1 MKKTNYC
8 KICKSKDLIIVSH
21 EIRETKK
28 KVIQCNKCEV
38 AFLEKFKKIDYRK
51 LNNPHKSKSTNEKND
66 YKKMLLERSNSM
78 KVVYNNFI
86 KCIKN
91 DKKINLLEIGPGLG
105 AILYLLSKDLK
116 NFKYNFIEK
125 NSFYKKNILSLFPN
139 SKILKNLENNS
150 KLNYGKYSI
159 ILLVHVF
166 EHIGEPK
173 KLLKQ
178 LNLLLS
184 KNGKVILFLPNYD
197 DYLIKNLK
205 GIALKNYKKTIHHE
219 SHLFYYNKNSF
230 RNLINETNFF
240 RIDKIDTIEEYSIL
254 NYFNWVI
261 TKKPQKNFTT
271 ATEVKKNFKKFD
283 IFFKNEI
290 QKKNM
295 GSTLFVI
302 LKKNNKNIHK

>member
-1 MKKTNYC
+1 MKK
-8 KICKSKDLIIVSH
+8 IV
-21 EIRETKK
+21 
-28 KVIQCNKCEV
+28 
-38 AFLEKFKKIDYRK
+38 
-51 LNNPHKSKSTNEKND
+51 
-66 YKKMLLERSNSM
+66 
-78 KVVYNNFI
+78 FI
-86 KCIKN
+86 
-91 DKKINLLEIGPGLG
+91 
-105 AILYLLSKDLK
+105 
-116 NFKYNFIEK
+116 
-125 NSFYKKNILSLFPN
+125 KNILSLFPN

-184 KNGKVILFLPNYD
+184 RMKNNFISTNYD

-205 GIALKNYKKTIHHE
+205 GIALKNYKKTIHHK

-271 ATEVKKNFKKFD
+271 ATEVKK
-283 IFFKNEI
+283 
-290 QKKNM
+290 
-295 GSTLFVI
+295 I
-302 LKKNNKNIHK
+302 LKV